1 MIVLASASPTRLG
14 LLEKAGLSVTV
25 RPASID
31 EQEIRQA
38 MRAEGATASDCAL
51 LLAQTKASRINAG
64 EDLVIGAD
72 QILDLDGRW
81 FDKPADIEAAK
92 DHIRALR
99 GRSHVLETAVVC
111 FRGGRQI
118 WSHVEA
124 PRLTMRDVSESFLA
138 DYAAREGDALLGSV
152 GAYRIEGLGAQLFE
166 RVDGDLFSVL
176 GLPLLPLLGF
186 LRQHGEIPA

>member
-31 EQEIRQA
+31 EHEIRQA
-38 MRAEGATASDCAL
+38 MRAEGATAGDCAL
-51 LLAQTKASRINAG
+51 LLAQTKASRIDAG

-166 RVDGDLFSVL
+166 RVEGDLFSVL
-176 GLPLLPLLGF
+176 GLPVLPLLGF